1 MECHLDLSQLS
12 KKVMA
17 KKQGEM
23 RDRSREENQMIRP
36 KQKMN
41 KMNRRSLNRVFQT
54 DMETERERDCE
65 NRERRVIVGKGAH

>member
-1 MECHLDLSQLS
+1 MECHLDLPQLS

-41 KMNRRSLNRVFQT
+41 KMNRQSLNRVFQT
-54 DMETERERDCE
+54 DMET
-65 NRERRVIVGKGAH
+65 